1 MKYMD
6 FKEILRVIAKA
17 AKKKETVDIYY
28 PKTENNPA
36 GWREIEP
43 YSIATDIG
51 KSGEHLVLSK
61 EIATP
66 GHIFNAFTV
75 NSNKKHCSSFIL
87 GKIKQARLTNKK
99 FKLKWP
105 IEF

>member
-6 FKEILRVIAKA
+6 FKEILRIIAKA
-17 AKKKETVDIYY
+17 AKRGETVDIYY
-28 PKTENNPA
+28 PKTENNPI
-36 GWREIEP
+36 GWREVEP

-51 KSGEHLVLSK
+51 KEGEHLVFGR
-61 EIATP
+61 EIVAP

-75 NSNKKHCSSFIL
+75 GSSKKHCNSFIF

-99 FKLKWP
+99 FKPKWP
-105 IEF
+105 VEF